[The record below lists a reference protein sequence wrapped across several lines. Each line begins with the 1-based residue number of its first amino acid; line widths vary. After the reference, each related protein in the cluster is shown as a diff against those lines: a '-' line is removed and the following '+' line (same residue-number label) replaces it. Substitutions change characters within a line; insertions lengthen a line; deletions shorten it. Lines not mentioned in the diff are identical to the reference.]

1 MDENMYGN
9 VVAPMRE
16 NQKKGMGIVAVIL
29 GGISILCCSCAGMG
43 LLFGLVGAIFS
54 VICLAKGTGTGKTFG
69 IIGIILN
76 GIGILLGAYMLIT
89 LILMIDWSNVNA
101 ETLNQINQIDM
112 NNEEE
117 YLNWLQQF
125 FKVDISSYYR

>member
-1 MDENMYGN
+1 MDENMYENAGM
-9 VVAPMRE
+9 PMQGD
-16 NQKKGMGIVAVIL
+16 QKKGMGIAAIIL

-43 LLFGLVGAIFS
+43 LLLGLIGAIFS
-54 VICLAKGTGTGKTFG
+54 VICLAKGTGSGKTFG

-101 ETLNQINQIDM
+101 ETLNQIDM
-112 NNEEE
+112 SNEEE
-117 YLNWLQQF
+117 YINWLQQF
-125 FKVDISSYYR
+125 FKVDISSYSR

>member
-1 MDENMYGN
+1 MDENMYENAGM
-9 VVAPMRE
+9 PMQGD
-16 NQKKGMGIVAVIL
+16 QKKGMGIAAIIL

-43 LLFGLVGAIFS
+43 LLFGLIGAIFS
-54 VICLAKGTGTGKTFG
+54 VICLAKGTGSGKTFG

-101 ETLNQINQIDM
+101 ETLNQIDM
-112 NNEEE
+112 SNEEE
-117 YLNWLQQF
+117 YINWLQQF
-125 FKVDISSYYR
+125 FKVDISSYSR